1 MSDRMTETSPRVSAG
16 PPSPRCQG
24 RVASAGP
31 PLGVSGGRAAGGG
44 RGGLR
49 QTPLWHPL
57 EAAEGPGAAV
67 SEAPWPPG
75 RPRAEVRPSRTDAHR
90 GRCLPCP
97 VTVWATS
104 SASRTSPVVS
114 IRSPATSRQV
124 PSLRLSGVF
133 SAGAGPWE
141 APPGPASPTWSRQG
155 LSTPGLGPAT
165 VPRALFQPSE
175 KQPTPPSLGMVFSFR
190 VLEMLES
197 SQPRGPSLPDGTFPQ
212 VPTGETPSD
221 WATDHA
227 RPALRSGRGLP
238 CQPGTVGSV
247 PPPHVPSALRVTPG
261 TICVGPGHPGNRF
274 YNEMCL
280 VVF

>member
-1 MSDRMTETSPRVSAG
+1 MPGAPRICRA
-16 PPSPRCQG
+16 P
-24 RVASAGP
+24 
-31 PLGVSGGRAAGGG
+31 SGGVRGEGSGRGARGPQTDAALASVRGGGG
-44 RGGLR
+44 R
-49 QTPLWHPL
+49 T
-57 EAAEGPGAAV
+57 AAEGPGAAV

-114 IRSPATSRQV
+114 IAARRPAVKSQVCVSAASSPPAQGRGKR
-124 PSLRLSGVF
+124 PPRGP
-133 SAGAGPWE
+133 AGP
-141 APPGPASPTWSRQG
+141 TRSRQG

-175 KQPTPPSLGMVFSFR
+175 KQPTPPSLGMVFSLR

-238 CQPGTVGSV
+238 CQPRTVGSV
-247 PPPHVPSALRVTPG
+247 PTPHVPPALRVTPG

>member
-1 MSDRMTETSPRVSAG
+1 MSDRMTGTSPRVSAG

-24 RVASAGP
+24 RIASAGP
-31 PLGVSGGRAAGGG
+31 PLGVPGGRAAGGG

-49 QTPLWHPL
+49 QTLLWHLL

-141 APPGPASPTWSRQG
+141 APPGPAGPTRSRQG

-165 VPRALFQPSE
+165 VPRALFQPV
-175 KQPTPPSLGMVFSFR
+175 K
-190 VLEMLES
+190 S
-197 SQPRGPSLPDGTFPQ
+197 SQLPRP
-212 VPTGETPSD
+212 
-221 WATDHA
+221 
-227 RPALRSGRGLP
+227 
-238 CQPGTVGSV
+238 
-247 PPPHVPSALRVTPG
+247 
-261 TICVGPGHPGNRF
+261 
-274 YNEMCL
+274 
-280 VVF
+280 

>member
-1 MSDRMTETSPRVSAG
+1 MPGARR
-16 PPSPRCQG
+16 
-24 RVASAGP
+24 SAGP
-31 PLGVSGGRAAGGG
+31 PLGVSGGEGSGRGARGPQTDTALASVRGSGG
-44 RGGLR
+44 R
-49 QTPLWHPL
+49 T
-57 EAAEGPGAAV
+57 ATEGPGAAV

-124 PSLRLSGVF
+124 PSLHLSGVF

-141 APPGPASPTWSRQG
+141 APPGPASPTRSRQG

-175 KQPTPPSLGMVFSFR
+175 KQPTPPSLGMVFSLR

-238 CQPGTVGSV
+238 CQPRTVGSV
-247 PPPHVPSALRVTPG
+247 PTPPPHVPPAFRVTPG

>member
-16 PPSPRCQG
+16 PPSPRCQE
-24 RVASAGP
+24 RDASAGP

-44 RGGLR
+44 HGGLR
-49 QTPLWHPL
+49 QTPLWHLL

-141 APPGPASPTWSRQG
+141 APRGP
-155 LSTPGLGPAT
+155 PAPRGAVRGCRHPAW
-165 VPRALFQPSE
+165 VPR
-175 KQPTPPSLGMVFSFR
+175 PSLGLYSNPVK
-190 VLEMLES
+190 S
-197 SQPRGPSLPDGTFPQ
+197 SQLPRP
-212 VPTGETPSD
+212 
-221 WATDHA
+221 
-227 RPALRSGRGLP
+227 
-238 CQPGTVGSV
+238 
-247 PPPHVPSALRVTPG
+247 
-261 TICVGPGHPGNRF
+261 
-274 YNEMCL
+274 
-280 VVF
+280 